1 MTETWLLKGPG
12 TSGGFWCLSVPM
24 QPGAFVVVGG
34 GGGGGGG
41 GAAAAAFLLLCCC
54 CFFFL
59 RCCCCCCCTAIAT
72 GFKHGGEEEKM
83 KPNS

>member
-24 QPGAFVVVGG
+24 QPGAFVVVVV

-54 CFFFL
+54 CFFL